1 MTGGPMPYVLDIGPY
16 LSVLEDRLA
25 DPVKRVAFLKKLRG
39 PDLLSSFIGIDSTN
53 LDGDGHDYP
62 YRVGVLNSKWF
73 GMKPAPAGTPG
84 GWIKQPN
91 KFPTGFWKGY
101 QGDPESILREG
112 LERAIEISLGIDY
125 RADPIVPTRD
135 LPIDVNWVCQ
145 GPFFQS
151 WVTWQRSP
159 KSASGRVSLV
169 ITTPAARRPRGRG
182 EDHAAGHEG
191 RLRLP
196 SAEQRL
202 DRRSR
207 CGLDRARG
215 LHQEDDVLHDR
226 FEPRRH
232 SQASHRMARQ
242 AADRHLR
249 CASRMG
255 RRRDAGRT
263 SVPAAEPAART
274 VRSCYAH
281 W

>member
-169 ITTPAARRPRGRG
+169 ITTPAADGLEVEAKITRPVTKAGYAYPVPNNAWTAAHG
-182 EDHAAGHEG
+182 VVLIGHEDYTKKTTYSTTGSSLGVIRKPHIEWRAKQPTVICVAPAEWEGGVMPAGHPY
-191 RLRLP
+191 LP
-196 SAEQRL
+196 PNPPP
-202 DRRSR
+202 
-207 CGLDRARG
+207 G
-215 LHQEDDVLHDR
+215 
-226 FEPRRH
+226 P
-232 SQASHRMARQ
+232 
-242 AADRHLR
+242 
-249 CASRMG
+249 
-255 RRRDAGRT
+255 
-263 SVPAAEPAART
+263 
-274 VRSCYAH
+274 
-281 W
+281 